1 LAELLIMHDTWIW
14 IAAPIVL
21 LAFLAI
27 FIYFSRTRRSLLRMR
42 IDLDKT
48 WAGIDSLIKQRHDE
62 LPKLLG
68 TCRGY
73 MPHDHPAFGP
83 IARARADYLK
93 ARTPQEKALANLAM
107 AGAIEGLFKIAGD
120 FPGLKTNT
128 NFLKLRKQNAEL
140 ERSIEEQ
147 QEFFNELV
155 QTYNQRIRRFP
166 VSIVAR
172 RARLGPREPVP
183 NPEMG
188 DER

>member
-1 LAELLIMHDTWIW
+1 MHGIWIW
-14 IAAPIVL
+14 IAASIL
-21 LAFLAI
+21 FLAVLVI
-27 FIYFSRTRRSLLRMR
+27 FMYFSRTRRNLLRMR

-48 WAGIDSLIKQRHDE
+48 WAGIDSLMKQRHDE

-73 MPHDHPAFGP
+73 MPHDHPAFEP
-83 IARARADYLK
+83 IARARTDYLK
-93 ARTPQEKALANLAM
+93 ARTPQEKALANFAM

-120 FPGLKTNT
+120 FPGLKSNT
-128 NFLKLRKQNAEL
+128 NFLKLRKLNAEL
-140 ERSIEEQ
+140 GKSIEEQ

-155 QTYNQRIRRFP
+155 HSYNQRIHRFP
-166 VSIVAR
+166 DSLVAR
-172 RARLGPREPVP
+172 RARLGPRESVP